1 MKRFTETSKWQD
13 PFFRCLSAPAK
24 MLWFYILDHC
34 DNIGL
39 VEINTKL
46 VSLDCG
52 LQIKETH
59 IKELGER
66 LQNIGGGKYFVGK
79 FIKFQ
84 YGKLSASCIPHKKIL
99 EAIEYHSLKPNLVG
113 YAYPTSRVGT
123 TLQEKKEDKEEE
135 EDSTVQESDLPKPDL
150 GAGASQQPPMDENP
164 KDKAKGTLEAV
175 VAYCVSRGLPE
186 SDGQW
191 FFDKAEGCGWKNGG
205 KAIVDWRATV
215 RSWITGNYF
224 PSLKLAL
231 IARPPKSVKP
241 TDQSDVNPA
250 NIRSL

>member
-1 MKRFTETSKWQD
+1 
-13 PFFRCLSAPAK
+13 
-24 MLWFYILDHC
+24 MLWIYILDHC

-52 LQIKETH
+52 LTIKENH

-66 LQNIGGGKYFVGK
+66 LQSIGSGKYFVGK

-99 EAIEYHSLKPNLVG
+99 EAIETHSLKSNLVG
-113 YAYPTSRVGT
+113 YTYPTSRVGGRVK
-123 TLQEKKEDKEEE
+123 EKEEEEDKEEE
-135 EDSTVQESDLPKPDL
+135 QEKEGCDLPKPDL
-150 GAGASQQPPMDENP
+150 DEGESQQPPIDENP
-164 KDKAKGTLEAV
+164 KDKAKGALEAV

-215 RSWITGNYF
+215 RSWSFGNYF
-224 PSLKLAL
+224 PSQKLAM
-231 IARPPKSVKP
+231 ITRPPKPIKP
-241 TDQSDVNPA
+241 TDQSDVNP
-250 NIRSL
+250 NNMKSL